1 MFYRDVKIPNTT
13 RGTINTFLGYNHNHR
28 ISEGEFYEMQ
38 NLCSSEYPSLSPRK
52 PRNCILSLENSD
64 WREVDTGFEVKLEGQ
79 VSEVLGIWTSRLI
92 EAQEKDRIRVSFAI
106 TEILSKAEIRLS
118 YYAREEMLYEHVLTV
133 TDSFEKIFDM
143 PKGITNYVIQIIGT
157 PIDMESYTEELL
169 ENSLKNLSVQFYNWN
184 IRGMLLKDEKIAY
197 MVGSKLYYNGEVFDF
212 DKFLPVTD
220 DYRERVQLLSFGV
233 YILVFPLGLY
243 LNTHTFE
250 YGTLGTEY
258 IAGNYEDT
266 VTFTICDAS
275 GEEVTVS
282 KEKPEEPENGTY
294 WLDTSEDTAAL
305 YKWSESMDMW
315 VGISSTYIRIGMH
328 FTETPEIPF
337 PQMFEV
343 GDAVF
348 MDSDIEDINKGS
360 VIVKLGN
367 TKDGEGNITGGYI
380 VVKGLLDTHIEKAV
394 DSVNSMFFR
403 RKIPKLDYVCVS
415 NNRVW
420 GCYSGQIEESDIVNE
435 IYACKLG
442 DPKNWYSYE
451 GTSTDSYTLSLGDDG
466 EFTGAFTYQ
475 GYPMFFKENVIY
487 KIYGTYPATYQLYTY
502 NCRGVQKGSERSIA
516 VVNEYLMYKSVQD
529 VCVFDGSTPTGVSQ
543 CFGNVKYF
551 EAAAGAS
558 IGKYYLSMKDENEEP
573 VLFVFDMEKGIW
585 HKEDALYLEEF
596 AYNQNGELY
605 GRNRVSMYGFAN
617 AKSVFGQ
624 TKESSEDVVHWYCET
639 GDMGVDYPEKNY
651 INAIQI
657 RMHAEEKTEIDLN
670 IKLEGQPWKKIKT
683 IKGNDQMQVLRIPI
697 VKERTNAF
705 RIALD
710 GIGPCRI
717 DSLIVEVEKGS
728 DR

>member
-13 RGTINTFLGYNHNHR
+13 RGTINTFLGYNHNYR

-64 WREVDTGFEVKLEGQ
+64 WREVNAEFEAKLEGQ

-92 EAQEKDRIRVSFAI
+92 EAQEKDKIHVCFTI
-106 TEILSKAEIRLS
+106 TDLLSKAEAHLF
-118 YYAREEMLYEHVLTV
+118 YYAGEEIFYEHVQKV
-133 TDSFEKIFDM
+133 QGSFDEIFDM
-143 PKGITNYVIQIIGT
+143 PKGITGYMIRIVGT
-157 PIDMESYTEELL
+157 PIDMESFTEEQL
-169 ENSLKNLSVQFYNWN
+169 EDSLENLSVQFYNWN
-184 IRGMLLKDEKIAY
+184 IRGMILKDEKIAY

-258 IAGNYEDT
+258 IAGNFEDT
-266 VTFTICDAS
+266 VTFTMCDAS
-275 GEEVTVS
+275 GEEITVS
-282 KEKPEEPENGTY
+282 EEKPEEPENGTY

-315 VGISSTYIRIGMH
+315 VGVSSTYIRIGMN

-367 TKDGEGNITGGYI
+367 TEDEEGNIIGGYI
-380 VVKGLLDTHIEKAV
+380 VVKGLLDSYIEKSV

-451 GTSTDSYTLSLGDDG
+451 GVSTDSYTLSLGDDG

-558 IGKYYLSMKDENEEP
+558 IGKYYLSMKDEKEEP
-573 VLFVFDMEKGIW
+573 VLLVFDMEKGIW

-605 GRNRVSMYGFAN
+605 GRNRLSMYGFAN
-617 AKSVFGQ
+617 AKSIFGQ

-639 GDMGVDYPEKNY
+639 GNMGVNYPEKNY
-651 INAIQI
+651 INAIQL
-657 RMHAEEKTEIDLN
+657 RMHAERETEIDLH
-670 IKLEGQPWKKIKT
+670 IKLEGKPWKKLKT
-683 IKGNDQMQVLRIPI
+683 IKGSGEMQVYQIPVI
-697 VKERTNAF
+697 RERTSGF
-705 RIALD
+705 RIALE
-710 GIGPCRI
+710 GMGPCRI
-717 DSLIVEVEKGS
+717 DSLIVETEKGS